1 MRQELLLRD
10 WKDVVEIT
18 KSLVRGGTADLSD
31 RQETLLE
38 SDAEL
43 ASLVRRAASLAGQ
56 LCGGVALNQD
66 ERMLLDED
74 ATVRELVHDVL
85 AEIRQA

>member
-38 SDAEL
+38 SDSEL

-56 LCGGVALNQD
+56 LCGDVALNQD